1 MLIVFRADASFEIGS
16 GHVMRCLTL
25 ADALKAQGAHCIFI
39 SCACPG
45 NLLAHIK
52 CRGYEVR
59 SLDTNFSLGTDF
71 VQSLKPA
78 DQCVPNRVSGP
89 SPDWQIDA
97 QQTRA
102 VLENLRADW
111 MVVDH
116 YALDSLWEIE
126 LKPHYKKLLVID
138 DLVNRSHECN
148 VLLDQNL
155 RCDAMARYRLLVPAA
170 CNLLLGPAH
179 VMLAPAFDDP
189 LQRIRTGEIKSILVY
204 FGGNDICNQAG
215 QAVDALTH
223 FPHID
228 SEVILGAAHPY
239 REAVI
244 AASMGYRQIRVVDN
258 CKDMAGAMSRAD
270 IGLGTCGM
278 AAWERCALGLPTLV
292 TVSAENQRLDA
303 IALGKIGAVVHLGD
317 AQDIRVDA
325 WINAIGV
332 ALADPKRVAYMS
344 EIARTVVAGHS
355 ENRRILVN
363 FLMGQHVN

>member
-39 SCACPG
+39 SRACPG

-59 SLDTNFSLGTDF
+59 SLATTFSRITDF

-78 DQCVPNRVSGP
+78 GQCMPNHASVPSC
-89 SPDWQIDA
+89 DWQIDA

-102 VLENLRADW
+102 ILENLKADW

-116 YALDSLWEIE
+116 YAMDSLWELE
-126 LKPHYKKLLVID
+126 LKPHYKKLMVID
-138 DLVNRSHECN
+138 DLVDRSHDCN

-155 RCDAMARYRLLVPAA
+155 RCDAMARYRLLVPEA

-179 VMLAPAFDDP
+179 AMLAPTFDDP
-189 LQRIRTGEIKSILVY
+189 LPRIRNGEIKSVLVY
-204 FGGNDICNQAG
+204 FGGNDISNQAG
-215 QAVDALTH
+215 KAVAALTH

-228 SEVILGAAHPY
+228 AEVILGAAHPH

-244 AASMGYRQIRVVDN
+244 KASMGYPQFRVVDN

-278 AAWERCALGLPTLV
+278 AAWERCAVGLPTLV
-292 TVSAENQRLDA
+292 AVSAENQREDA
-303 IALGKIGAVVHLGD
+303 IALGKVGAVVHLGD
-317 AQDIRVDA
+317 AQDIGVDA
-325 WINAIGV
+325 WINAIGQV
-332 ALADPKRVAYMS
+332 LADPKRVVYMS
-344 EIARTVVAGHS
+344 EVARKVVAGHS